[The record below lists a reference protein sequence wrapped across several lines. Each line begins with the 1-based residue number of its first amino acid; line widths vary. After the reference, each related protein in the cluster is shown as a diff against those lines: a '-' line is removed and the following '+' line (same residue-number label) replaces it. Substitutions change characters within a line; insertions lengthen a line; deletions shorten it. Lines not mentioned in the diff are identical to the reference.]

1 MSYIFWMVLSML
13 KYQFCLVSSTIAGSW
28 LFVLLTLIGGI
39 VGVIIFT
46 QIGYDLEKWMV
57 KTFPKR
63 FKKFS
68 FKNRMLVGLRRKW
81 GIWGIAFLT
90 PILLGIPVGVLLGL
104 TLTTDKKLIIK
115 PMIVSLIGWSL
126 IFLILT
132 LVYNQRY

>member
-1 MSYIFWMVLSML
+1 MVLSML

-28 LFVLLTLIGGI
+28 LFVLLTLLGGI
-39 VGVIIFT
+39 FGVIIFT

-68 FKNRMLVGLRRKW
+68 FKNRMLVKLRRKW

-90 PILLGIPVGVLLGL
+90 PILLGIPVGVLLSL
-104 TLTTDKKLIIK
+104 TLTTDKRLIIK
-115 PMIVSLIGWSL
+115 PMVVSLLGWSL
-126 IFLILT
+126 VFLILT
-132 LVYNQRY
+132 LIRG